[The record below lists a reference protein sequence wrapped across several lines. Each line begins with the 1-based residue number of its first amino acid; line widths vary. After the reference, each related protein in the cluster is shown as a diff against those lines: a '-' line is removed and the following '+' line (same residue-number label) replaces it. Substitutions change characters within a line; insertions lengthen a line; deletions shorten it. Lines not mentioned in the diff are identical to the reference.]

1 SKKSTVPIAVNT
13 SGQMEVL
20 TNLPKDGQS
29 KTLKNFFLA
38 MITFFF
44 INVTWV
50 FFRAPD
56 FHSAWQLLC
65 SMFSHVP
72 KAEALLTTLAIIKIS
87 VIVFF
92 LVLFHWL
99 MRNTRVITVANKMPW
114 GLVGIIWAFLLILLF
129 WSQESSSAFIYFQF

>member
-1 SKKSTVPIAVNT
+1 MV
-13 SGQMEVL
+13 
-20 TNLPKDGQS
+20 
-29 KTLKNFFLA
+29 
-38 MITFFF
+38 TFFF

-56 FHSAWQLLC
+56 FHSAWQLLT

-72 KAEALLTTLAIIKIS
+72 KAEVLLTTLAIYKIS

-114 GLVGIIWAFLLILLF
+114 WLVGIIWSFLVIILI
-129 WSQESSSAFIYFQF
+129 WSQESSSSFIYFQF